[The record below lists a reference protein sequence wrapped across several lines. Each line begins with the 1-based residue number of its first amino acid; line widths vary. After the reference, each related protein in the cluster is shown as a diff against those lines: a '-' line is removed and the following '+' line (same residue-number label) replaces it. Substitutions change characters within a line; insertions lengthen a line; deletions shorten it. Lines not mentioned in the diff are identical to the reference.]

1 MKKSNS
7 KNNISSIL
15 KVLGITPQIIVIFLL
30 ITLLIGIT
38 IGLIVKRQNSVER
51 KKIVVEKPVLV
62 SDEAEIDSTPSD
74 IKEDNN
80 ESLMNI
86 QKDSPFEKY
95 ALLSEKTDKP
105 VIALIIDDM
114 GVDMIRTNR
123 ILKFNYPFTVS
134 YLTYAPNLQSQ
145 INYATKTG
153 HEILLHIPMQA
164 LNDNYDYG
172 GEYLSTNNGKAK
184 NLEILTSQL
193 DKASGYIG
201 VNNHMGSRFTS
212 DEAQMKAVIEELE
225 KRGLAFID
233 SKTTSLSK
241 ADNVAYNAKIPYATR
256 DIFLDDSNRFED
268 IRKSLAQL
276 ENIAKKRGFAVAI
289 GHPRPNTIKMLKE
302 WFPSLRAKGIEL
314 VPISY
319 IIKNY
324 PKF

>member
-7 KNNISSIL
+7 QNNISSIL
-15 KVLGITPQIIVIFLL
+15 NVLGITPQIIVIFLL

-38 IGLIVKRQNSVER
+38 IGLIVKRQNIDAKEKVT
-51 KKIVVEKPVLV
+51 VEKTTPIF
-62 SDEAEIDSTPSD
+62 DEAEIVPIPLD
-74 IKEDNN
+74 IKEDNK
-80 ESLMNI
+80 ESLMEI
-86 QKDSPFEKY
+86 KKDSPFEKY
-95 ALLSEKTDKP
+95 ALQSEKTDKP

-114 GVDMIRTNR
+114 GVDMIRSNKV
-123 ILKFNYPFTVS
+123 LKFNYPFTVS

-153 HEILLHIPMQA
+153 HEIILHIPMQA

-172 GEYLSTNNGKAK
+172 GEYLSTNNGKTQ
-184 NLEILTSQL
+184 NLEILASQL
-193 DKASGYIG
+193 DKVSGYIG
-201 VNNHMGSRFTS
+201 INNHMGSRFTS
-212 DEAQMKAVIEELE
+212 DEYQLKAVIEELAN
-225 KRGLAFID
+225 RGLAFID

-241 ADNVAYNAKIPYATR
+241 ADNIAKEVKIPYATR
-256 DIFLDDSNRFED
+256 DIFLDDSNRPQD
-268 IRKSLAQL
+268 IKKSLTQL

-302 WFPSLRAKGIEL
+302 WLPSLADKGIEL